1 MTLKEKYE
9 GRILTTDEYAEAR
22 NEIDEKIKELEN
34 IKLETGKDYIL
45 LKWGSL
51 KGWELHSEKG
61 KKLTDE
67 YCELGRSMSAMS
79 QEDNPRQKEIILEM
93 IDECNGL
100 IQSDWSG
107 EFFTKQGAKE
117 YVAPTQT
124 PETIVGGSD
133 E

>member
-9 GRILTTDEYAEAR
+9 GRTLTTDEYAEAR
-22 NEIDEKIKELEN
+22 NEINEKIKELEN
-34 IKLETGKDYIL
+34 IQLKTGDDYIL
-45 LKWGSL
+45 LKWGTL

-61 KKLTDE
+61 IKLSDE
-67 YCELGRSMSAMS
+67 YIALGRSMGAMS
-79 QEDNPRQKEIILEM
+79 QEDNSRQKQIILEM
-93 IDECNGL
+93 IDECNGS

-117 YVAPTQT
+117 YL
-124 PETIVGGSD
+124 ES